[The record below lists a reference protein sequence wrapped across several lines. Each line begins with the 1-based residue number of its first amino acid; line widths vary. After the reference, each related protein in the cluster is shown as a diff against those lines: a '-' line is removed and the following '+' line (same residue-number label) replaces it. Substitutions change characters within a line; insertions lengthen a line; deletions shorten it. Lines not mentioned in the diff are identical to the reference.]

1 MEACCDNSGAWGP
14 PWPGPAPAVS
24 EGRGGWEGAH
34 QECQGGDVRFSY
46 HDMDIYAAMGS
57 WVSHHIRQALRTYS
71 RQPRD
76 QLPGPL
82 SLLLLGSMLGGI
94 PDPLGYS

>member
-1 MEACCDNSGAWGP
+1 MITVGIGAL
-14 PWPGPAPAVS
+14 PGLALPLLCLRVEVAG
-24 EGRGGWEGAH
+24 EGTQ

-46 HDMDIYAAMGS
+46 RDVDIYAAMGS

>member
-1 MEACCDNSGAWGP
+1 MITAGLGAL
-14 PWPGPAPAVS
+14 PGLALPLVCLRVELAG
-24 EGRGGWEGAH
+24 EGEH
-34 QECQGGDVRFSY
+34 QERQGGHVRFSY

-82 SLLLLGSMLGGI
+82 SLPPPGCHAWWHS
-94 PDPLGYS
+94 